1 MPLLCGGR
9 HTLTV
14 HRYVLGRRFARLRPR
29 PADQRV
35 ADLGKHTSLL
45 PPPKVVVDGLP
56 RGQVVGQ
63 IAPLAACC
71 EDIEDGVRD
80 FAQGVVSGKS
90 ACFGLVAVEGAFED
104 GFKDC
109 PFVVGQ
115 VCLVGLACDGLYS
128 R

>member
-1 MPLLCGGR
+1 
-9 HTLTV
+9 
-14 HRYVLGRRFARLRPR
+14 
-29 PADQRV
+29 
-35 ADLGKHTSLL
+35 
-45 PPPKVVVDGLP
+45 
-56 RGQVVGQ
+56 
-63 IAPLAACC
+63 
-71 EDIEDGVRD
+71 
-80 FAQGVVSGKS
+80 VSGKS